1 MAEKKKPARRK
12 PSGPRPAVSTDSR
25 TQLIDATLRIILD
38 QGIDAVRIE
47 EIVAEVGVTKGSLYW
62 HFEDREALIKASIA
76 EHIRRLN
83 AETIA
88 AVSDA
93 LVSSSGKDDYFA
105 RIAPYI
111 ADPFDAE
118 QVRDRWGRLAILV
131 ETRNDPELTEM
142 MRDLQARNLSVFVE
156 LMSDAQAAGVLRQ
169 DLDPRAVAVAL
180 SAMNL
185 GSNIVDVL
193 GEHAPDPAAWWSLIS
208 FFIGALFPPDSPKNG

>member
-1 MAEKKKPARRK
+1 MAEKKKLRK
-12 PSGPRPAVSTDSR
+12 PAAPRPAVSTDSR
-25 TQLIDATLRIILD
+25 TQLIDATLRIILE

-62 HFEDREALIKASIA
+62 HFEDREALIKAALA

-88 AVSDA
+88 AVADA
-93 LVSSSGKDDYFA
+93 LVTSSGKDDYFA
-105 RIAPYI
+105 RIAPHI
-111 ADPFDAE
+111 ADPFDKD

-131 ETRNDPELTEM
+131 ETRNDPDLNAM
-142 MRDLQARNLSVFVE
+142 MKDLQARNLSVFVE
-156 LMSDAQAAGVLRQ
+156 LMTDAQAAGVLRK

-193 GEHAPDPAAWWSLIS
+193 GEHAPAPGAWWALMS
-208 FFIGALFPPDSPKNG
+208 FFIGALFPPDGAGSD

>member
-1 MAEKKKPARRK
+1 MAEKKKPRK

-25 TQLIDATLRIILD
+25 TQLIDATLRIILE

-62 HFEDREALIKASIA
+62 HFEDREALIKAALA

-88 AVSDA
+88 AVADA
-93 LVSSSGKDDYFA
+93 LVTSSGKDDYFA
-105 RIAPYI
+105 RIAPHI
-111 ADPFDAE
+111 ADPFDKD

-131 ETRNDPELTEM
+131 ETRNDPELNAM
-142 MRDLQARNLSVFVE
+142 MKDLQARNLSVFVE
-156 LMSDAQAAGVLRQ
+156 LMTDAQAAGVLRK

-193 GEHAPDPAAWWSLIS
+193 GEHAPDPGSWWALMS
-208 FFIGALFPPDSPKNG
+208 FFIGALFPPDGAGSD